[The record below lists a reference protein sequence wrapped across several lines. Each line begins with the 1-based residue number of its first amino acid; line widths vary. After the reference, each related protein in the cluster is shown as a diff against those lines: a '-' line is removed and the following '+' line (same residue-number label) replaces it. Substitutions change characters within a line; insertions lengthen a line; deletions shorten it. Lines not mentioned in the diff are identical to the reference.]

1 MEKRMRNFEEA
12 GAVLGCS
19 PHTLRAWRRRGM
31 VPHFKV
37 GRRILFALPDLRAFL
52 SARRVD
58 ARSGEAAQAADPQM
72 LRTGGGKT
80 HG

>member
-1 MEKRMRNFEEA
+1 MKQRMLNFEEA

-19 PHTLRAWRRRGM
+19 PHTLRVWTRRGM
-31 VPHFKV
+31 VPHFKI
-37 GRRILFALPDLRAFL
+37 GRRVMFAVRDLRDFVN
-52 SARRVD
+52 ARRVD

-72 LRTGGGKT
+72 LHTAGGKR

>member
-1 MEKRMRNFEEA
+1 MKQRMLNFEEA

-19 PHTLRAWRRRGM
+19 PHTLRVWTRRGM

-37 GRRILFALPDLRAFL
+37 GRRILFAVRDLQDFVN
-52 SARRVD
+52 ARRVD
-58 ARSGEAAQAADPQM
+58 ASHTADTQ
-72 LRTGGGKT
+72 LLHACEEDK